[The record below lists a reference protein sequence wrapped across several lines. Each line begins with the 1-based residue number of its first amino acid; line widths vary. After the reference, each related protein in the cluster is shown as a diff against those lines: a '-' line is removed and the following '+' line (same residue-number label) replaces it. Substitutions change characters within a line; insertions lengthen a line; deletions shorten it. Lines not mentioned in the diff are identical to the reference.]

1 MSSQQ
6 IKYIINYYDFQK
18 TQRPLIMPTLLDDF
32 KIGMERL
39 DVRDFHKKKIWHG
52 FEYFKSDRKKGVKVS
67 IILGYNEGYD
77 NFHIDSFF
85 ASLYFKSI
93 ESARCPLLNKYHI
106 VGGNTVST
114 LTHSFMKEL
123 EGCELRISQPEHIDI
138 LVNKIQCILNEK
150 IWPYIDQYSNIEE
163 VAKEIA
169 SKKRDELP
177 FDIAYAGPHA
187 AAMLF
192 LKQTNSP
199 AYEEKLIET
208 VNGLKQYVISDVAE
222 HGSLA
227 EGSARVLK
235 MVEEQLHD
243 DLEKGG
249 YEFYKG

>member
-1 MSSQQ
+1 
-6 IKYIINYYDFQK
+6 
-18 TQRPLIMPTLLDDF
+18 MPISLDNF
-32 KIGMERL
+32 KNGMERL

-52 FEYFKSDRKKGVKVS
+52 FEYFKTDRKKGVKVS

-93 ESARCPLLNKYHI
+93 ESVRCPLLNKYHI

-123 EGCELRISQPEHIDI
+123 EGCELRISQQEHIDI

-169 SKKRDELP
+169 SKKVDELP

-192 LKQTNSP
+192 LKQTNNP
-199 AYEEKLIET
+199 TYEEKLIET

-227 EGSARVLK
+227 EGSVSVLK

-243 DLEKGG
+243 DLEKVG

>member
-1 MSSQQ
+1 
-6 IKYIINYYDFQK
+6 
-18 TQRPLIMPTLLDDF
+18 MPISLDDF
-32 KIGMERL
+32 KNGMERL
-39 DVRDFHKKKIWHG
+39 DVRDFRKKKIWRA
-52 FEYFKSDRKKGVKVS
+52 FEYFKTDRKKGVKVS
-67 IILGYNEGYD
+67 IMLGYSGYEE
-77 NFHIDSFF
+77 FIIDVFGVSI
-85 ASLYFKSI
+85 YFKSI
-93 ESARCPLLNKYHI
+93 ESVRCPLLNKYHI

-123 EGCELRISQPEHIDI
+123 EGCELRISQPEHIEI
-138 LVNKIQCILNEK
+138 LVNKVQSILNEK
-150 IWPYIDQYSNIEE
+150 VWTFIDQYSNIEE

-169 SKKRDELP
+169 SKKIDELP

-192 LKQTNSP
+192 LKQTNNP

-227 EGSARVLK
+227 EGSVSVLK

-243 DLEKGG
+243 DLEKVG

>member
-1 MSSQQ
+1 
-6 IKYIINYYDFQK
+6 
-18 TQRPLIMPTLLDDF
+18 MPISLDDF
-32 KIGMERL
+32 KNGMERL

-52 FEYFKSDRKKGVKVS
+52 FEYFKTDRKKGVKVS

-123 EGCELRISQPEHIDI
+123 EGCELRISQPEHIDF

-177 FDIAYAGPHA
+177 FNFSYPGPQA
-187 AAMLF
+187 AAMHF
-192 LKQTNSP
+192 LKQTNHP
-199 AYEEKLIET
+199 AYEEKLMET
-208 VNGLKQYVISDVAE
+208 VNHLKQYVIGDVAKR
-222 HGSLA
+222 GPDA
-227 EGSARVLK
+227 EDSVSVLK

-243 DLEKGG
+243 DLEKVG

>member
-1 MSSQQ
+1 
-6 IKYIINYYDFQK
+6 
-18 TQRPLIMPTLLDDF
+18 MPTLLDQL
-32 KIGMERL
+32 KIALESL
-39 DVRDFHKKKIWHG
+39 DVRDFRKKKIWHG

-93 ESARCPLLNKYHI
+93 EIARCPLLNKYHF
-106 VGGNTVST
+106 VAGDTVST
-114 LTHSFMKEL
+114 LSHSLMEEL
-123 EGCELRISQPEHIDI
+123 EGCELKISQPEHIEI
-138 LVNKIQCILNEK
+138 LVNKIQSILNEK
-150 IWPYIDQYSNIEE
+150 VWPFIDQYSNIEE

-169 SKKRDELP
+169 SKKIDELP

-192 LKQTNSP
+192 LKQTNNP

-222 HGSLA
+222 HGSPA
-227 EGSARVLK
+227 EGSVRVLK

-243 DLEKGG
+243 DLEKVG

>member
-1 MSSQQ
+1 
-6 IKYIINYYDFQK
+6 
-18 TQRPLIMPTLLDDF
+18 MPISLDDF
-32 KIGMERL
+32 KNGMERL
-39 DVRDFHKKKIWHG
+39 DVRDFRKKKIWRA
-52 FEYFKSDRKKGVKVS
+52 FEYFKTDRKKGVKVS
-67 IILGYNEGYD
+67 IMLGYSGYED
-77 NFHIDSFF
+77 CFIIDVFGVSI
-85 ASLYFKSI
+85 YFKSI

-123 EGCELRISQPEHIDI
+123 EGCELRISQPEHIEI
-138 LVNKIQCILNEK
+138 LVNKIQSILNEK
-150 IWPYIDQYSNIEE
+150 VWPFIDQYSNIEE

-169 SKKRDELP
+169 SKKIDELP

-192 LKQTNSP
+192 LKQTNNP

-227 EGSARVLK
+227 EGSVSVLK

-243 DLEKGG
+243 DLEKVG

>member
-1 MSSQQ
+1 
-6 IKYIINYYDFQK
+6 
-18 TQRPLIMPTLLDDF
+18 MPISLDNF
-32 KIGMERL
+32 KNGMERL

-52 FEYFKSDRKKGVKVS
+52 FEFFKSDRKKGVKVS

-77 NFHIDSFF
+77 NFHINSFF

-169 SKKRDELP
+169 SKKIDELP

-192 LKQTNSP
+192 LKQTNNP

-227 EGSARVLK
+227 EGSVRVLK

-243 DLEKGG
+243 DLEKVG

>member
-1 MSSQQ
+1 
-6 IKYIINYYDFQK
+6 
-18 TQRPLIMPTLLDDF
+18 MPISLDDF
-32 KIGMERL
+32 KNGMERL

-52 FEYFKSDRKKGVKVS
+52 FEYFKTDRKKGVKVS

-106 VGGNTVST
+106 
-114 LTHSFMKEL
+114 
-123 EGCELRISQPEHIDI
+123 
-138 LVNKIQCILNEK
+138 
-150 IWPYIDQYSNIEE
+150 DQYSNIEE

-169 SKKRDELP
+169 SKKIDELP

-192 LKQTNSP
+192 LKQTNNP

-227 EGSARVLK
+227 EGSVRVLK

-243 DLEKGG
+243 DLEKVG